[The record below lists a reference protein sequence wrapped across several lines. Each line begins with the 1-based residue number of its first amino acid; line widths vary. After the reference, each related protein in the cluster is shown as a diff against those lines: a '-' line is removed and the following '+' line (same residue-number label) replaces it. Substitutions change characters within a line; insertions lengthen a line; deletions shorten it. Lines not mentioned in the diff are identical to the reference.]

1 MYYATVNRVDDVTT
15 QGINDVPL
23 VINAEVDEIEQD
35 LENVDQ
41 EGAADAQSAS
51 MSDNTAANGVTPL
64 TLAVSNAGTKRSRY
78 DDMSMWLRS

>member
-35 LENVDQ
+35 VENVDQ
-41 EGAADAQSAS
+41 ECAADAQSAS
-51 MSDNTAANGVTPL
+51 MSDNTAANDFTPL
-64 TLAVSNAGTKRSRY
+64 TLPVSNAGTKRSY
-78 DDMSMWLRS
+78 CDDMSMCLRS